1 MIFIYFSGTTCTQ
14 LRKFD
19 HQAFLKLLQV
29 ALKNDT
35 RLGSKELFWNYL
47 REHFSS
53 SLTDFEK
60 LKILPVETK
69 QGLDIW
75 PLLSKQPWLCV
86 SELNL
91 SEEIKNILEQL
102 GVKLIASLPDFVT
115 LHICMSHYI
124 KSGEQGIVQCLE
136 LLQDVNIDSFEQIPT
151 CDRNQFRLFLAKLF
165 VDQNVKIDYLLQR
178 ILKGLCIFPAF
189 DHDTL
194 ISLQDCSMGSSEKP
208 PYSIG
213 ELLSDLR
220 DENVKTFCLRLGVK
234 EKNMSCII
242 QEFILSNFWAL
253 DEKKQDEWSLYVLE
267 NFTTLKYQ
275 NTGIVKMMEDLAFVK
290 SQAGSRSK
298 AVYIYDP
305 KEKVLQLLANASQ
318 IPCKIYQNHL
328 DILRELHMKN
338 TESLTGND
346 VVGLMNN
353 VMLCEDQTEPNK
365 HTLILAFI
373 ELINKRNDLL
383 SEDNP
388 ILKEQLSEY
397 PWIPVKKHHSQYPQN
412 LHWKGS
418 EIEYAKPNEVLCC
431 SDETVNLVGSQC
443 YLVDSSI
450 TGISGN
456 ISKYFDW
463 NRKPSVDDMLSH
475 LKHMTDRYAEENNP
489 LYEISF
495 GHLCSAFEINFEKM
509 NSSQIEDLRCR
520 IWHGMGFTS
529 LEHVVK
535 HPPMKNMEPYIYQL
549 PQYLH
554 SRENLLTRCGM
565 KSACDLVTVLDWIK
579 SGKKSTNIERNRK
592 LAVAIL
598 SELVKLEDFTKTLR
612 EKIVIPVQD
621 SVGDSQQLKPIKQ
634 CAYHPV
640 QWKPKFDLESVDLPE
655 DVWLVHSDVPESL
668 VKSMRVPPIHVQE
681 LDAENMVFEQ
691 FGQHEPLTTRI
702 HNILKNYKD
711 GFAVPKELIQNADD
725 AGASEVKFLYDS
737 RKNQESVTTLFDPGM
752 EECQGPALWAY
763 NNAKFTDEDFNNI
776 IRLGSGSKEMKN
788 DKVGRFGLGFNAV
801 YNLTDVPSF
810 VSGNHL
816 VVFDPHTK
824 YLGECLENKN
834 NPGIR
839 LKITKKKISNFK
851 DQFQPYEGIF
861 GFQPIKDTEKE
872 YNYNGTLFRL
882 PLRTRIQAANSE
894 ISDVYYSEEE
904 MESLIEK
911 VIEGAHTMLLFTQH
925 VKTVSFYVMHQKG
938 QSPSMLF
945 ELKKEA
951 IKTPLHPNL
960 ERNIL
965 EKTAALLKEE
975 KREKIQ
981 SMEVVKTVLD
991 FVGTLKTG
999 FRRGSFNIPK
1009 EKHWLLSNTSG
1020 IGRVYDEAIKKKNLV
1035 PVGGVAIEI
1044 LKTGGKFTTTQ
1055 TSGQMFCFLPLPV
1068 ENGMPV
1074 HINGFFAV
1082 NSDRRQLEH
1091 ATADDKNSEG
1101 AKWNN
1106 LVLSEVVA
1114 EAYIKALCEVTSLCS
1129 ESISYHYLWPTY
1141 NEQNH
1146 DLKCL
1151 LDKFFS
1157 DLATDDKIALF
1168 SDGKRWAPLKDILYL
1183 SDEDFPDKTKKDVAS
1198 NILRKCEPAKT
1209 VIDFPE
1215 KVKAMFV
1222 NAGMAEYVNN
1232 CYCSKK
1238 KLFANY
1244 FFPKIESLSNE
1255 ERDTLLKMA
1264 LADSCFY
1271 ELIQNVACIPCTPDG
1286 ILKKPQ
1292 DLIHQCGKA
1301 AELYTPGELRF
1312 PFNSQV
1318 DLHNYCQSDVLK
1330 QLVNLG
1336 MVTDLLDWPDIIDRA
1351 KTVPTV
1357 ETDVGMQRFEVLMEM
1372 IRSQLKNCKALPQE
1386 LNYINFLPVQH
1397 TTKNSCLPWKS
1408 DENNIS
1414 FTSYAIGY
1422 SSKWKDVICHVEPV
1436 IDDTS
1441 VHYQLKKYL
1450 IPKKEPSCGQILS
1463 QHSLLLKHFHSS
1475 AFKEGHVPQM
1485 TRNCEAIYHHLNTLL
1500 RKSEINIS
1508 DTVVHF
1514 KENGI
1519 WIESDFQKP
1528 ETCAL
1533 NFCEKCSPWLNAI
1546 PTGLQIACK
1555 EIFFEIGV
1563 KDTFNAED
1571 YHKALVRMKSKNEKL
1586 IKEDLDKAIKIV
1598 NGLANSIGCVDIK
1611 KVQDLEK
1618 DCGDPIFIPD
1628 EDCFLRPRGTVC
1640 FGDSESMGYLQK
1652 DKDTYFAHK
1661 NLSFQV
1667 GKTLLG
1673 VKTLKQ
1679 QVVSKRSKR
1688 FGRPFGQSEPLTT
1701 RIKNLLDSYPC
1712 DEGILKE
1719 LVQNADDA
1727 KAKEIHF
1734 ILDQRN
1740 LPRHHLLCDGWE
1752 DIQGPSLLV
1761 YNDSTFTKEDLDGI
1775 KNLGLGSKSDDPTK
1789 TGQYGVGFN
1798 CVYHVTD
1805 TPTFLTTVEGEGEV
1819 LVAFDP
1825 NLCLDDATEEEPG
1838 ALFMA
1843 EELKEMFPNVFQAY
1857 NLQGHVSSKGKGTLF
1872 RLPLRTEKQAW
1883 SSKLGKSFSVDKVK
1897 HLLDSF
1903 KREMRN
1909 VFLFLNHLEKIEILC
1924 IDREGRT
1931 TEQYFVQCTI
1941 SDAERLSRK
1950 LFQSKVLSDCKD
1962 LGSQKLSLEGITREE
1977 IFTLLNIEDS
1987 AGMKEKWAIT
1997 QSFGF
2002 SDIDK
2007 IRGSEVANAYT
2018 SGQLRLL
2025 PRGGVAALL
2034 NQNDQSNKTKVRT
2047 WSQLGKLD
2055 LDSQK
2060 ESDLEICKKR
2070 LLYCFLP
2077 LPIET
2082 ELPVHLNGHFCL
2094 GHESRRTLWKEA
2106 STSYRSQWNDFLM
2119 EFVIAPSYISLM
2131 KYIQV
2136 KLDLCTRPGLK
2147 LETCVKR
2154 NNYVGSEAQI
2164 LADVKKTVNKYNA
2177 FFPSVTGTTDKCI
2190 EKMVK
2195 SFYVLTEKNHEMVM
2209 PAFMKE
2215 TVDGPLYLN
2224 WFPPTKQSKRE
2235 AVYKYFQ
2242 WKTHLKNNE
2251 LRDVLVDAGYIFFHT
2266 TCCIKDMFLKY
2277 DVPLCESTPRHV
2289 LDFFIHHKDE
2299 GSSCLIPNLPKNCRN
2314 TCLITAQ
2321 RASVIIEYCSEAA
2334 DFVQDNLDGAPLLI
2348 TQDEMVQEFTAESE
2362 IYFTRFNTLVPQRH
2376 NQFVHTDLLWCIDW
2390 MKCSGHP
2397 VAKQFTMK
2405 ELSNIIQEKLPPEF
2419 KTCETYLLWN
2429 LHDSQINIAW
2439 LVRFW
2444 EFLEECCKS
2453 CQKDQNSSVEKV
2465 YHNTVE
2471 PMEDWCLVPGLVN
2484 GQMFLVPLGKPHLL
2498 VDLNVSTSYYDNLP
2512 ALHRALLK
2520 LQCPHVLYLDDLI
2533 QLGQRQIN
2541 TGSIPA
2547 ECMQPYKQY
2556 LYSVVSV
2563 VDKPELFF
2571 IALQHWTLN
2580 NMSQVFGALEFAEDE
2595 IQNLLNYFSFCFQ
2608 HIGNDLMI
2616 TTMKKLPIFLNISN
2630 LYVPIT
2636 GQPVAVPPKIPLHGL
2651 AALSDGTFV
2660 FFKTPL
2666 ETSHQKLFRVLGF
2679 KFPEPPTFYV
2689 NYIFPNFQKLDRL
2702 TAWTHIDRIISIWKS
2717 NAETQEYEFQNFLAE
2732 LRCLKFVPCHGGHWA
2747 SANEFYYPN
2756 EPVFKCMLS
2765 EANFPPDPP
2774 SARNTTR
2781 LDWLDFLGSIGMVLN
2796 VTEEMLLQF
2805 ASQLENDARCYKL
2818 DGYEQK
2824 VKILLENLYY
2834 KQQNFRSLAEKVSKM
2849 KLVPLKIVNSKLL
2862 ALRHQHGNDRKEQFG
2877 FVALDHGI
2885 VLLEEKEVLVWTA
2898 ANLLPR
2904 WTCPVQHRCTGT
2916 SLESAENRIS
2926 ALKTAL
2932 KVHFDEVPV
2941 NIVVQNAR
2949 NISEEVKRRRET
2961 GQEKSVDNWKLLE
2974 VLIASYEHLQENR
2987 DDQLEPL
2994 KELPFVAVEQARQL
3008 VKPCQIAMEIA
3019 CDEIPPYLYKI
3030 PIDLGKYHELFSFL
3044 GATKSASTSQFVQI
3058 MTELKLKYSEDKVT
3072 DPNDQIAASRA
3083 LFGLMVLFK
3092 QPQIYVGD
3100 SVRQIPPF
3108 FVLSAA
3114 DKMSPIKDLCF
3125 LDDPAF
3131 KGRVNEL
3138 TPHLLTPFGN
3148 MQKIAEITSNS
3159 AWKGIEMDGDRV
3171 FTYFPENVRPKKLS
3185 DNIEEVCSKYELLG
3199 KTIKEVYE
3207 LKDRFQSGLFLKA
3220 LKRVLR
3226 SKNTC
3231 SAVEIDEISRKLQ
3244 HLEIIS
3250 VKELQTQLKFAGS
3263 VVSGSDKAVPCFIDD
3278 KSNPAK
3284 LFVKENMEW
3293 QLKTILP
3300 QRLNK
3305 HILKS
3310 NADLHALSE
3319 ILQNELHLLSEI
3331 LDELQIEEDHSKD
3344 DFITLP
3350 ACGDFIPLEDH
3361 HLLCQ
3366 AVDVLREG
3374 EYVGY
3379 LLEEIETDNGEILM
3393 TFIYA
3398 KVLEE
3403 IARKDTES
3411 VSKRYRVDV
3420 GGENPLEVSII
3431 ELYRFHRKSEVI
3443 SGPLVLVEKDETD
3456 STGVIDEKLDRP
3468 LDEIMKEITKILE
3481 EAWKLPEDERKKL
3494 VRRLLRKWHPDKNP
3508 DNVDN
3513 CTEICKFIQT
3523 EISRLDKKAEADDA
3537 TDGNFTSNYYQ
3548 SYYRKAGSWGRK
3560 QSYYRNNYKEH
3571 YQNYQKQYHTS
3582 GSSFQYDRPP
3592 PSFSQRN
3599 PQPGEARRWMRQ
3611 AWYDVSAAQTER
3623 QGNYE
3628 WSCFKS
3634 HQVTTLKF

>member
-1 MIFIYFSGTTCTQ
+1 M
-14 LRKFD
+14 
-19 HQAFLKLLQV
+19 
-29 ALKNDT
+29 
-35 RLGSKELFWNYL
+35 
-47 REHFSS
+47 
-53 SLTDFEK
+53 
-60 LKILPVETK
+60 
-69 QGLDIW
+69 
-75 PLLSKQPWLCV
+75 
-86 SELNL
+86 
-91 SEEIKNILEQL
+91 
-102 GVKLIASLPDFVT
+102 
-115 LHICMSHYI
+115 
-124 KSGEQGIVQCLE
+124 
-136 LLQDVNIDSFEQIPT
+136 
-151 CDRNQFRLFLAKLF
+151 
-165 VDQNVKIDYLLQR
+165 
-178 ILKGLCIFPAF
+178 
-189 DHDTL
+189 
-194 ISLQDCSMGSSEKP
+194 
-208 PYSIG
+208 
-213 ELLSDLR
+213 
-220 DENVKTFCLRLGVK
+220 
-234 EKNMSCII
+234 
-242 QEFILSNFWAL
+242 
-253 DEKKQDEWSLYVLE
+253 
-267 NFTTLKYQ
+267 
-275 NTGIVKMMEDLAFVK
+275 
-290 SQAGSRSK
+290 
-298 AVYIYDP
+298 
-305 KEKVLQLLANASQ
+305 
-318 IPCKIYQNHL
+318 
-328 DILRELHMKN
+328 
-338 TESLTGND
+338 
-346 VVGLMNN
+346 
-353 VMLCEDQTEPNK
+353 
-365 HTLILAFI
+365 
-373 ELINKRNDLL
+373 
-383 SEDNP
+383 
-388 ILKEQLSEY
+388 
-397 PWIPVKKHHSQYPQN
+397 
-412 LHWKGS
+412 
-418 EIEYAKPNEVLCC
+418 
-431 SDETVNLVGSQC
+431 
-443 YLVDSSI
+443 
-450 TGISGN
+450 
-456 ISKYFDW
+456 
-463 NRKPSVDDMLSH
+463 
-475 LKHMTDRYAEENNP
+475 
-489 LYEISF
+489 
-495 GHLCSAFEINFEKM
+495 
-509 NSSQIEDLRCR
+509 
-520 IWHGMGFTS
+520 
-529 LEHVVK
+529 
-535 HPPMKNMEPYIYQL
+535 
-549 PQYLH
+549 
-554 SRENLLTRCGM
+554 
-565 KSACDLVTVLDWIK
+565 
-579 SGKKSTNIERNRK
+579 
-592 LAVAIL
+592 
-598 SELVKLEDFTKTLR
+598 
-612 EKIVIPVQD
+612 
-621 SVGDSQQLKPIKQ
+621 
-634 CAYHPV
+634 
-640 QWKPKFDLESVDLPE
+640 
-655 DVWLVHSDVPESL
+655 WLVHSDIPESF
-668 VKSMRVPPIHVQE
+668 VKSIRVPPIHVQE
-681 LDAENMVFEQ
+681 LDAENMAFEQ

-737 RKNQESVTTLFDPGM
+737 RKNRESVTTLFDPGM

-763 NNAKFTDEDFNNI
+763 NNAKFTDEDFKNI

-810 VSGNHL
+810 VSGNDL

-824 YLGECLENKN
+824 YLGECLETKN

-839 LKITKKKISNFK
+839 LKITKKKICNFK

-894 ISDVYYSEEE
+894 ISDVYYREEE

-925 VKTVSFYVMHQKG
+925 VKAVSFYVMHQKG

-975 KREKIQ
+975 KREKIH

-999 FRRGSFNIPK
+999 FRRCSSDIPK
-1009 EKHWLLSNTSG
+1009 EKHWLLSSLSG

-1044 LKTGGKFTTTQ
+1044 LKTGGKFTTLQ

-1129 ESISYHYLWPTY
+1129 ESIIYHYLWPTY

-1198 NILRKCEPAKT
+1198 NILRKCEPTKT

-1222 NAGMAEYVNN
+1222 KAGMAEHVNN
-1232 CYCSKK
+1232 CYCRKK
-1238 KLFANY
+1238 KLFAKY

-1292 DLIHQCGKA
+1292 DLIHPSGKA
-1301 AELYTPGELRF
+1301 SELYTPDELRF
-1312 PFNSQV
+1312 PFSSQV

-1330 QLVNLG
+1330 QLENLG

-1351 KTVPTV
+1351 KTVPIM

-1372 IRSQLKNCKALPQE
+1372 MRSQLKSCKTLPQE
-1386 LNYINFLPVQH
+1386 LNDINFLPVQH

-1414 FTSYAIGY
+1414 FTSYAMGY
-1422 SSKWKDVICHVEPV
+1422 SSKWKDVVCHVEPV
-1436 IDDTS
+1436 IDDNS
-1441 VHYQLKKYL
+1441 VHSQLKKYL
-1450 IPKKEPSCGQILS
+1450 IPKKEPSCGQVLS

-1475 AFKEGHVPQM
+1475 AFKEGQVPQM
-1485 TRNCEAIYHHLNTLL
+1485 TRNCEAIYQHLNTLL
-1500 RKSEINIS
+1500 RKSNINKS
-1508 DTVVHF
+1508 GTVVHF
-1514 KENGI
+1514 RENGI

-1533 NFCEKCSPWLNAI
+1533 SFYEKCSPWLNAI
-1546 PTGLQIACK
+1546 PKGLQITCK

-1563 KDTFNAED
+1563 KNAFSAED

-1628 EDCFLRPRGTVC
+1628 EDCFLRPRDTVC

-1652 DKDTYFAHK
+1652 DEDTYFAHK

-1667 GKTLLG
+1667 GKALLG

-1679 QVVSKRSKR
+1679 QVISKRSKR
-1688 FGRPFGQSEPLTT
+1688 FGRPFGQNEPLTT
-1701 RIKNLLDSYPC
+1701 RIKSLLDSYPC

-1734 ILDQRN
+1734 ILDERK
-1740 LPRHHLLCDGWE
+1740 LPKHHLLCNGWE
-1752 DIQGPSLLV
+1752 DVQGPSLLV

-1843 EELKEMFPNVFQAY
+1843 DELKPMFPNVFQAY

-1872 RLPLRTEKQAW
+1872 RLPLRTEKQAQ

-1897 HLLDSF
+1897 YLLDSF

-1909 VFLFLNHLEKIEILC
+1909 VFLFLNHLEKIQILC
-1924 IDREGRT
+1924 IDSKGCI

-1941 SDAERLSRK
+1941 SDAERLGRK

-1962 LGSQKLSLEGITREE
+1962 LESQKLSLEGITRKE
-1977 IFTLLNIEDS
+1977 ISTLLIIEDS
-1987 AGMKEKWAIT
+1987 AGMKEKWAIA

-2002 SDIDK
+2002 SDIHK
-2007 IRGSEVANAYT
+2007 IRGSEVANAYA

-2034 NQNDQSNKTKVRT
+2034 NQNDQSNKTKIRT
-2047 WSQLGKLD
+2047 RSQYGKLD
-2055 LDSQK
+2055 LDNQK
-2060 ESDLEICKKR
+2060 ESGSETCKKR
-2070 LLYCFLP
+2070 FLYCFLP

-2082 ELPVHLNGHFCL
+2082 KLPVHLNGHFCL

-2119 EFVIAPSYISLM
+2119 EFVIAPSYITLM

-2765 EANFPPDPP
+2765 EAKFPPDPP

-2885 VLLEEKEVLVWTA
+2885 VLLEAKEVLVWTA

-2904 WTCPVQHRCTGT
+2904 WTRPVQHRCTGT

-2961 GQEKSVDNWKLLE
+2961 GQEKSVDNSKLLE
-2974 VLIASYEHLQENR
+2974 VLIATYEHLQENR

-3072 DPNDQIAASRA
+3072 DPNDKIAASRA

-3092 QPQIYVGD
+3092 QPQICD

-3114 DKMSPIKDLCF
+3114 DKMSPIKNLCF

-3138 TPHLLTPFGN
+3138 TPHLLAPFGN
-3148 MQKIAEITSNS
+3148 MQTIAKITSNS

-3171 FTYFPENVRPKKLS
+3171 FSYFPENVRPKKLS
-3185 DNIEEVCSKYELLG
+3185 DNIEEVCSKYELLE
-3199 KTIKEVYE
+3199 KTIKEVSE
-3207 LKDRFQSGLFLKA
+3207 LKERFQSGLFLKA

-3263 VVSGSDKAVPCFIDD
+3263 VVSASDKAVPCFIDD

-3284 LFVKENMEW
+3284 LFVKENMEY

-3331 LDELQIEEDHSKD
+3331 LDDLQIEEDHSKD

-3350 ACGDFIPLEDH
+3350 ACGDFVPLEDH

-3366 AVDVLREG
+3366 AVEVLREG

-3379 LLEEIETDNGEILM
+3379 LLEEIETYNGEIMM

-3403 IARKDTES
+3403 IATKDTET

-3431 ELYRFHRKSEVI
+3431 ELYRFHRKSEVL

-3456 STGVIDEKLDRP
+3456 STGLIDEKLDRP

-3508 DNVDN
+3508 DNVDI

-3523 EISRLDKKAEADDA
+3523 EISRLDKKAEAGDT
-3537 TDGNFTSNYYQ
+3537 TDGNFTSNYYR

-3560 QSYYRNNYKEH
+3560 QSSYRNNYKEQ